1 MFKTKK
7 HSILVVDDDENILDI
22 YSQALAMMDFKVKTA
37 HNGKEAWEI
46 IKEKKNKFDL
56 ILLDIIMPKMDGF
69 DVLEKMYKN
78 RIDAKVVMLT
88 NLNRPEDMKEAKRL
102 GAEDFLV
109 KVKTSPSQLTKKVD
123 QILKHA

>member
-1 MFKTKK
+1 MFKTQK

-22 YSQALAMMDFKVKTA
+22 YSQALAMMGFKVKTA
-37 HNGKEAWEI
+37 HDGKEAWEI
-46 IKEKKNKFDL
+46 IKDKQDELDL

-78 RIDAKVVMLT
+78 KINTRVVMLT

-109 KVKTSPSQLTKKVD
+109 KVKTSPTQLTKKIE